1 MDWRIPGRVKSDGA
15 SIESK
20 SIAPL
25 TKSIVGRGIVGVTT
39 GRSRVQVAGHC
50 EEDGGSVVGGGRTEG
65 NVGRGNGE
73 GINGGIGEGIDG
85 GIGEGINGG
94 NGEGTDGVFWDGF
107 PVDEISGM
115 EADSRE
121 DLRRLLSFA

>member
-39 GRSRVQVAGHC
+39 GRSRVPVAGHR
-50 EEDGGSVVGGGRTEG
+50 EEDGGSVVVGGGT
-65 NVGRGNGE
+65 
-73 GINGGIGEGIDG
+73 
-85 GIGEGINGG
+85 
-94 NGEGTDGVFWDGF
+94 
-107 PVDEISGM
+107 
-115 EADSRE
+115 
-121 DLRRLLSFA
+121 